1 MIKKIRKRDKEKQED
16 KIVNEIKRLKKLSE
30 EELNKEKYK
39 LIACG
44 KTNRNYKNVLSGFTI
59 LVTIIISFMTI
70 VQGICMIK
78 NSNYIN

>member
-44 KTNRNYKNVLSGFTI
+44 KTNRN
-59 LVTIIISFMTI
+59 
-70 VQGICMIK
+70 IK
-78 NSNYIN
+78 MF